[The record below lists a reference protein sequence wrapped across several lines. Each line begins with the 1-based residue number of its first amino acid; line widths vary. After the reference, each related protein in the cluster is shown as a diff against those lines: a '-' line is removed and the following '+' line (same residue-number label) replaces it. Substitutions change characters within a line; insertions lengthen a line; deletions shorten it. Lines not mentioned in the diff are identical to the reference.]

1 MIIRNKT
8 AQLHATTFEKQR
20 IVLKPGVNDVDPKAW
35 AAWRETAVMKHYLEE
50 GKIVEPNAEAEAE
63 KEPEVKTLKGLNV
76 KESIALVKATFDQE
90 LLGKWIEAEQ
100 RENVLKAM
108 EKQLEAIAIKTEKD
122 GDPNEDPEGDDPDEN
137 AGS

>member
-8 AQLHATTFEKQR
+8 AQMFATTFEKQR

-35 AAWRETAVMKHYLEE
+35 ASWRETKVMAHYLEE
-50 GKIVEPNAEAEAE
+50 GKIVEPKDAAE

-76 KESIALVKATFDQE
+76 KDSIALVKATFDQE

-108 EKQLEAIAIKTEKD
+108 EKQLEAIAIKAEKD
-122 GDPNEDPEGDDPDEN
+122 EANEDDTEGDDAEKPE
-137 AGS
+137 S